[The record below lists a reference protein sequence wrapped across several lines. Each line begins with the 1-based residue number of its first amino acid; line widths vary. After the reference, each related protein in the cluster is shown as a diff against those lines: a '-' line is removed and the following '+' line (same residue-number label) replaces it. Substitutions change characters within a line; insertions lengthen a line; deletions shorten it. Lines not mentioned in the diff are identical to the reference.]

1 MIDTAEEE
9 ITKETE
15 IEAIVEKDSIQE
27 MINTEEDQNREIITI
42 IEATAE
48 KDGEKN
54 LEADQT
60 QVSEMEL
67 EKL

>member
-1 MIDTAEEE
+1 MT
-9 ITKETE
+9 
-15 IEAIVEKDSIQE
+15 EAI
-27 MINTEEDQNREIITI
+27 
-42 IEATAE
+42 AE